1 MHQRNVNAPLDRPP
15 PQGTIL
21 ESTAGSVVVALLNEE
36 LVRRLFGDPAMQV
49 RYFEGDDTVEADAI
63 EAACAR
69 AAVSLEDYLTTLEA
83 DEPLRQLHHAAL
95 TEAMVGTADPG
106 PYDRISPESPCG
118 GESNVHFND
127 WMLRKN
133 SP

>member
-1 MHQRNVNAPLDRPP
+1 MGDSPDRVPP
-15 PQGTIL
+15 HGTIL
-21 ESTAGSVVVALLNEE
+21 ESAACSVVVGLLNEE
-36 LVRRLFGDPAMQV
+36 LVRRLSRDPAV
-49 RYFEGDDTVEADAI
+49 LLRYFAGDESVEGEAI

-69 AAVSLEDYLTTLEA
+69 AAVTLEDYLTTLEA
-83 DEPLRQLHHAAL
+83 DDLLRQLHHAAL

-106 PYDRISPESPCG
+106 PNDQISPESPCG
-118 GESNVHFND
+118 DESNRHFND

>member
-1 MHQRNVNAPLDRPP
+1 MDASESADRAPVH
-15 PQGTIL
+15 GTIL
-21 ESTAGSVVVALLNEE
+21 ETAAACVLVGLLNEE
-36 LVRRLFGDPAMQV
+36 LGRRLARDPALSV
-49 RYFEGDDTVEADAI
+49 RYLEGDDSVEGDAI

-69 AAVSLEDYLTTLEA
+69 AAVTLEDYLLTLEA
-83 DEPLRQLHHAAL
+83 DDLLRQLHNAAL

-106 PYDRISPESPCG
+106 PNDQISRESPSG
-118 GESNVHFND
+118 DESNRHFND